1 MKIISNKNNIPLND
15 ATFKKNDLFD
25 IYKTF
30 KEDKKD
36 ISNKL
41 IEKTDSNGLTKNSL
55 NELKKYLN
63 DVLNDAV
70 KDFMNRNNEPLN

>member
-63 DVLNDAV
+63 DVLKKSDNKFV
-70 KDFMNRNNEPLN
+70 HKMK